1 MYIATQIGDEYMV
14 HVLLEMKAD
23 ANDARH
29 NGATALSVASHGAHA
44 DVVKTLLESDA
55 YPNSPVDDGGTPLIV
70 AAQNGHVLVVV
81 VGLIVNARV

>member
-29 NGATALSVASHGAHA
+29 NGATALSVASHGVHA
-44 DVVKTLLESDA
+44 DVVKLCLNLMHTQ
-55 YPNSPVDDGGTPLIV
+55 NSPLDDGGIPLIV
-70 AAQNGHVLVVV
+70 AAQNGHVLVV
-81 VGLIVNARV
+81 GLIVNARV